1 MTTVTVRTDSGK
13 TIETILIGKEHIED
27 EHANDYILNL
37 IDLAI
42 RNGCTIDQKESKAD
56 IDSRREAAAEKL
68 LDHIIRAVDPQRI
81 LYNEEEKE

>member
-42 RNGCTIDQKESKAD
+42 RNGCTIDQKERTASHHPASLHRAD
-56 IDSRREAAAEKL
+56 AEAAYYRMMHEETKRKL
-68 LDHIIRAVDPQRI
+68 D
-81 LYNEEEKE
+81 EEKE